1 MSKRE
6 AAAAGKG
13 GRGGTYIKHT
23 DTIGNLFHSLPCVW
37 RGRGERVPNGKY
49 YAENPCCCPGALCM
63 QQQQHVESVRLKRN
77 SICTKCMCIHFDCN
91 WMLCRMPWVLIYK
104 MYAIVQE
111 EQSDVHTI
119 ESLFIHYRRCQWFLW
134 GMTRINWSF
143 VVLDFDFLYLS
154 SLAEHFDCYYFI
166 FVTWCHS
173 QNI

>member
-6 AAAAGKG
+6 AAAAGRG
-13 GRGGTYIKHT
+13 GRGGTHIKHT

-37 RGRGERVPNGKY
+37 RER
-49 YAENPCCCPGALCM
+49 AGAKRKILCRKSM
-63 QQQQHVESVRLKRN
+63 LLSGCIVQQQQQHVESVRLKRN

-143 VVLDFDFLYLS
+143 VVLDFLYLS
-154 SLAEHFDCYYFI
+154 SLTEHSDCYYFI

-173 QNI
+173 QSI